1 MGEELEPLAGTT
13 ASLVAS
19 TALSATDQPAELAAW
34 PGLARLVA
42 LLHQTATGDL
52 ALRAALAAVS
62 AAPEDP
68 DWVVALA
75 HALDAHAR
83 RDSGLRAELEHL
95 LDQAEQHPTAGA
107 LVTQI
112 AGHARVG
119 KLVTIGRAGQV
130 HVHLPPAPPQ
140 TVLDQL
146 PPARAGPLVAN
157 LPPRNPNFTGRA
169 HLLDHLHQRL
179 HTGQPAAVVQVQAQT
194 LHGLGGVGKTQ
205 LALEY
210 AYRRAHDYDLIWWV
224 TAEPAAAIPGQLVAL
239 ARRLGLPEQPEQAET
254 VQALWDALRQR
265 DRWLLVLDNAEDPA
279 DLRPWWPP
287 GSGHVLVTSRNPTWA
302 GPAST
307 LAVDVLPRTEAVAFL
322 EHRLGR
328 HDPSLNQLAAALGD
342 LPLALEQAAA
352 YLEQTHTSSGLYLE
366 MLATRARELFALGRS
381 VTSQQ
386 TIATIWSLSL
396 HRLHAEAPA
405 AEDLLRLC
413 AFLAPDDIPRRLLED
428 HPDALPEPLAAAVRD
443 RLGYQQ
449 ALGGLGRYSLAAV
462 TESAVSV
469 HRLVEAVVRHA
480 LAPEQVRQWAATAV
494 RLVLAA
500 FPQAAED
507 VGTWPTAAPL
517 LPHAMAATDHAEM
530 VGADPA
536 ATAALLHGAGRYL
549 WSRAEYAQARAL
561 HRRALA
567 IREARLGID
576 HPDTASSLVSLG
588 VVLRD
593 QGVLDQARSLL
604 ERGLSIYEARLGPD
618 HPDTARSLHFLA
630 LVLRSQGDLDR
641 ARPLYERA
649 LAIREAHLGP
659 NHLHVAQTLSNL
671 GTLMYMQG
679 DLDAARSLHE
689 RALAIR
695 QARLGADHPTTA
707 NSVAILALVLHDQ
720 GDLAAAR
727 SLHERALRIRETR
740 LGANHDLTAYSLGNL
755 AAVLYDQGDLAAA
768 RSLHERA
775 LAIRQ
780 TRLGGDHPTTADS
793 LTNLAEVL
801 AAQGDLA
808 AARSLLERA
817 LAIHETRLGAD
828 HPDTARSLHELA
840 RVLRD
845 QGDLQGTRTRF
856 ERALA
861 IREQRLGADHP
872 DTVRSRRDLAAV
884 VAALDERQ

>member
-1 MGEELEPLAGTT
+1 MTAPLDPSASTAASLLAGTV
-13 ASLVAS
+13 LGGP
-19 TALSATDQPAELAAW
+19 DELAAW

-42 LLHQTATGDL
+42 VLHQTASGDSTL
-52 ALRAALAAVS
+52 HAALEAVS

-68 DWVVALA
+68 GRVAALA
-75 HALDAHAR
+75 YAVDALAS
-83 RDSGLRAELEHL
+83 RDSGLRAELARL
-95 LDQAEQHPTAGA
+95 LDQARQHPTAGGV
-107 LVTQI
+107 VTQI
-112 AGHARVG
+112 AGQARVG
-119 KLVTIGRAGQV
+119 KLVTIGHAGAI
-130 HVHLPPAPPQ
+130 HVHLPPPPPA
-140 TVLDQL
+140 TVLDRL
-146 PPARAGPLVAN
+146 PPTLVGPVVAN

-169 HLLDHLHQRL
+169 DLLDQLHQRL
-179 HTGQPAAVVQVQAQT
+179 HPGQPAAVVQIQSQT

-205 LALEY
+205 VALEY
-210 AYRRAHDYDLIWWV
+210 AYRHAADYDLIWWV
-224 TAEPAAAIPGQLVAL
+224 SAELPAAIPGQLVTL

-265 DRWLLVLDNAEDPA
+265 NRWLLVFDNAEAPA

-287 GSGHVLVTSRNPTWA
+287 DAGRVLVTSRNPAWA
-302 GPAST
+302 GLAST
-307 LAVDVLPRTEAVAFL
+307 LAVDVLSRVEAVAFL
-322 EHRLGR
+322 HDRLGR
-328 HDPSLNQLAAALGD
+328 DDPSLNQLAAALGD

-352 YLEQTHTSSGLYLE
+352 YLEHTRTSSGLYLE

-405 AEDLLRLC
+405 AEGLLRLC
-413 AFLAPDDIPRRLLED
+413 AFLAPDNIPRRLLED

-462 TESAVSV
+462 TDSAVSV
-469 HRLVEAVVRHA
+469 HRLVQAVVRHA
-480 LAPEQVRQWAATAV
+480 LPPEQARHWAATAV

-500 FPQAAED
+500 FPQEAED
-507 VGTWPTAAPL
+507 VGTWPTAALL
-517 LPHAMAATDHAEM
+517 LPHAMATTDHADM

-536 ATAALLHGAGRYL
+536 ATAALLHEAGRYL
-549 WSRAEYAQARAL
+549 WGRAEHAQARAL
-561 HRRALA
+561 HQRALA
-567 IREARLGID
+567 IREASIGPD

-588 VVLRD
+588 AVLRD
-593 QGVLDQARSLL
+593 QGVLDQARNLL
-604 ERGLSIYEARLGPD
+604 ERALSIYEARLGPD

-641 ARPLYERA
+641 ARPLSERA

-671 GTLMYMQG
+671 GTLTYMQG
-679 DLDAARSLHE
+679 DLDNARRLSE
-689 RALAIR
+689 RALAMGE
-695 QARLGADHPTTA
+695 ARLGPDHPTTA
-707 NSVAILALVLHDQ
+707 NSLTILALVLHDQ
-720 GDLAAAR
+720 GNLAAAR

-780 TRLGGDHPTTADS
+780 TRLGADHPTTADS

-808 AARSLLERA
+808 AAGSLLERA

-828 HPDTARSLHELA
+828 HPDTARS
-840 RVLRD
+840 
-845 QGDLQGTRTRF
+845 
-856 ERALA
+856 
-861 IREQRLGADHP
+861 REQ
-872 DTVRSRRDLAAV
+872 LAAV
-884 VAALDERQ
+884 VAALENRQ